1 MHSTSEPAELGAAP
15 GESPRDPYS
24 GTPLGVEAAWC
35 PNGIDV
41 PRAAAASE
49 ASMRPM
55 DPAC

>member
-1 MHSTSEPAELGAAP
+1 MHSTSQPIELVAVA
-15 GESPRDPYS
+15 GESPPDPYS

-49 ASMRPM
+49 ASMRPTES
-55 DPAC
+55 